1 MKNMMC
7 YWMQLDEHG
16 ETRIG
21 RAEIQMLVGDEI
33 DQQKHMA
40 EIEGLDQPIM
50 VLGYEEVK

>member
-33 DQQKHMA
+33 DQQKHTA
-40 EIEGLDQPIM
+40 LTEESGPIM
-50 VLGYEEVK
+50 VLGYEEVP